1 MKKFDWEEFKD
12 KYSKI
17 AVHCKTKEEA
27 KDFCRKMHEQG
38 LKWATGESYIHKTLY
53 EKFQLNT
60 CYTGCGTYC
69 DYDFFKERGY
79 TILEWSDY
87 MKKEFTK
94 ADLKD
99 GMVVEYRNLSR
110 RVVIGN
116 GLIGENG
123 HNILDNYNDTLL
135 SLDFNDIDIIKVYEI
150 KQPYAFSAMMKDCN
164 LRLIWNRF
172 NTKCMTVEEM
182 RKKLEEL
189 TGSTINIIGN

>member
-1 MKKFDWEEFKD
+1 MKKFDWEEFQNA
-12 KYSKI
+12 SNKI
-17 AVHCKTKEEA
+17 AVHCETEEEA
-27 KDFCRKMHEQG
+27 IDFCKQMHEHG
-38 LKWATGESYIHKTLY
+38 LRWADEHSYLERSDYNCYLKY
-53 EKFQLNT
+53 T
-60 CYTGCGTYC
+60 CYSGYGTFADWWFYHNEG
-69 DYDFFKERGY
+69 F

-116 GLIGENG
+116 SLIGENDY
-123 HNILDNYNDTLL
+123 NILDNYNDMLL
-135 SLDFNDIDIIKVYEI
+135 SLNFSDHDIIKIYEI
-150 KQPYAFSAMMKDCN
+150 KQPSAFSVMMKNCN